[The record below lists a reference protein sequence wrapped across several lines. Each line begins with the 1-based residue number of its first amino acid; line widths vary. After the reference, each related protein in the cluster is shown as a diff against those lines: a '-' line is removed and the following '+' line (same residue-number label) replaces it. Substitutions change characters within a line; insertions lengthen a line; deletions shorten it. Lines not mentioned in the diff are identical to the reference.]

1 MTAASRLPYDDAVTP
16 SQMTLDARATRDRL
30 HLDPPSLRYEDFP
43 TDRPKREMT
52 ISEAAARLAG
62 SLHLHLD

>member
-1 MTAASRLPYDDAVTP
+1 MTSDLRLPYADAATP
-16 SQMTLDARATRDRL
+16 SQMTIDARATLHRL
-30 HLDPPSLRYEDFP
+30 DLAAPSLRFEDFP
-43 TDRPKREMT
+43 TDRPKREIE